1 MEQGVPKSMY
11 SKHIMELYKSQKNYG
26 LLENSTAEATETNS
40 ACGDEITIQLI
51 VKKNKILDA
60 KFSGSGCVLSL
71 VSSSLLT
78 DKIKEMEIKDIKNLN
93 KKDILK
99 LMGISVTLSRMK
111 CVMLPLEAIKKA
123 LN

>member
-1 MEQGVPKSMY
+1 MEFGVPKSMY

-40 ACGDEITIQLI
+40 ACGDEITIQLV
-51 VKKNKILDA
+51 VKKNKVQNA

-71 VSSSLLT
+71 VSASLLT
-78 DKIKEMEIKDIKNLN
+78 DKIKEMEVKDIKNLD

-99 LMGISVTLSRMK
+99 LMGVSITSPRMK
-111 CVMLPLEAIKKA
+111 CVMLPLEAVQKA
-123 LN
+123 LK